1 MHKVKVITD
10 TDSSLPADVAARYRI
25 DQVPITIQFGDD
37 TYEAGVNINDKE
49 LVSRSAHGIQFMNR
63 DYAAYR
69 DRCLDLWGIR
79 YIDIEVQID
88 PGYHPLRL
96 PRITTNQSRSSEKGT
111 VTSIECTKW
120 QCGLYGKDI
129 ECESSDSVQSH
140 TKESDR
146 RSEGWE

>member
-1 MHKVKVITD
+1 MI
-10 TDSSLPADVAARYRI
+10 
-25 DQVPITIQFGDD
+25 
-37 TYEAGVNINDKE
+37 
-49 LVSRSAHGIQFMNR
+49 VSRSAHGIQFMNR